1 MKFEMSK
8 YENVKKTVYEMF
20 EQRGYKNI
28 TNIEDIQITAV
39 GENDMKIC
47 AFIKILEKLNVAEIH
62 NHIAILQSSGIDHGL
77 IVYDGIPTPAVKTVV
92 STIPDLNIN
101 IELFSSDDLQFNITK
116 HVLVPRHIKLTKEE
130 AKDFKTKFGTDIPIL
145 LRSDPISKFY
155 NYCKGDIIKVIRK
168 NDFISY
174 RIVR

>member
-1 MKFEMSK
+1 MKYKMSK
-8 YENVKKTVYEMF
+8 QENVKKTINEMF

-28 TNIEDIQITAV
+28 KNIEDIQIIGV
-39 GENDMKIC
+39 GEDDKKIC
-47 AFIKILEKLNVAEIH
+47 AYIKILEKLNVAEIH
-62 NHIAILQSSGIDHGL
+62 NYIAMLQTSGINHGI

-92 STIPDLNIN
+92 STIPDLDII
-101 IELFSSDDLQFNITK
+101 IELFSSEDLQFNITK
-116 HVLVPRHIKLTKEE
+116 HVLVPQHIKLSKDE

-168 NDFISY
+168 NGFISY